1 MFKEYF
7 TELKD
12 LQVYE
17 TEKGFILFRIAENHL
32 YLADVYIK
40 PEFRRN
46 RNSFSMVDDLITE
59 TRIENNYNYLL
70 CDVEPSNI
78 NATIATKTILAYG
91 FQVVEAHHDEIIFVK
106 VLDG

>member
-7 TELKD
+7 MELKD

-17 TEKGFILFRIAENHL
+17 TNEGFILYRITPQHL
-32 YLADVYIK
+32 YLADVYVK

-46 RNSFSMVDDLITE
+46 RNSFSMADSLVEVARDAGCQ
-59 TRIENNYNYLL
+59 YVL

-78 NATIATKTILAYG
+78 NATASVKVILAYG
-91 FQVVEAHHDEIIFVK
+91 FQIAEAHQDEIIFIK
-106 VLDG
+106 DIT